1 MNDLTQRQQQILQ
14 FLVERIA
21 RQGEVPSLNEIAQA
35 FDIHLNA
42 ARKHLQAL
50 EYKGVIERVPGQA
63 RGIRL
68 PDREPTLRAM
78 TLPLVGRVAA
88 GTPILAQAN
97 IETSYQIDPGL
108 FRPQAHFL
116 LRVEGQSMIDAGIA
130 HGDLIAVHRTPVAEP
145 GRIVVARVDDAI
157 TVKRLMREGEDG
169 WLLQAANPEFAP
181 IRVDPNRH
189 EFAIEGLFVGVI
201 RRH

>member
-50 EYKGVIERVPGQA
+50 ESKGVIERVPGQA